1 MSQEQVIRRTT
12 KNKRG
17 VITLV
22 IPRKFTKEFGLTES
36 TDIVIVKQPTGL
48 FIKKLRTDNYE

>member
-12 KNKRG
+12 KNKHG

-22 IPRKFTKEFGLTES
+22 IPRKFTEEFGLTEP
-36 TDIVIVKQPTGL
+36 TDIVIVKQPSGL
-48 FIKKLRTDNYE
+48 LVRKLREDQND